1 MGLLI
6 MKIGVLD
13 AAGLMKVLQRG
24 ASVRGTGHDPR

>member
-13 AAGLMKVLQRG
+13 AAVLMKVLQRG
-24 ASVRGTGHDPR
+24 ASVRVIGHDPR